1 MVVVDDDWKG
11 SKTALFA
18 TMEEKNPFFGVE
30 TAVVVGTD
38 WAGETTA
45 LVDTEEEEGGKD
57 GCWVDL
63 PLSC

>member
-45 LVDTEEEEGGKD
+45 LVGAAKEVGEEES
-57 GCWVDL
+57 CWVAL
-63 PLSC
+63 LFNS